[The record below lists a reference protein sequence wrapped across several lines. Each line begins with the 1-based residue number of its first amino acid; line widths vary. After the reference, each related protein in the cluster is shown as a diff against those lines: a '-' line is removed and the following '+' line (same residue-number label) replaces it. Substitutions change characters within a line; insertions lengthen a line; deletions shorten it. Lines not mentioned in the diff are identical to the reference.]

1 MSPDKRYSMMIC
13 DTDFANAVHHAVNG
27 DATALSTMLRDAT
40 RPLTIGERHRLADL
54 ADRCAELA
62 RGDIGGALGRR
73 KVAAGNPKVLRAVEE
88 YNRLVIGGM
97 QKTKAKGEVAETHK
111 VSVSTVENYLR
122 ITRDREKLLKEYA
135 IK

>member
-1 MSPDKRYSMMIC
+1 MIC

-40 RPLTIGERHRLADL
+40 RPLTVGERHRLADL

-62 RGDIGGALGRR
+62 RGDIGGDVGHPE
-73 KVAAGNPKVLRAVEE
+73 VTAGNWKVVKIAEH
-88 YNRLVIGGM
+88 YNRLVMGGM
-97 QKTKAKGEVAETHK
+97 QKSQAKGEVAKENE
-111 VSVSTVENYLR
+111 VSVSTVVNYLR
-122 ITRDREKLLKEYA
+122 ITRDRDNLLKQYA